1 MVYVI
6 NAGIRCFQ
14 KMFRIIL
21 KNKFGEKPINLGRA
35 VRVMYNQPF
44 TGSIQS
50 DHIKWWKKYLIK
62 IIYQEILY
70 PKEGWIQLFKIY
82 REGKPSVRVVTVP
95 NSSSFG
101 RGLLVLNK
109 LYGEEEY
116 NEQKKRSYKK
126 LDTRRMQK

>member
-1 MVYVI
+1 MCYI
-6 NAGIRCFQ
+6 YSSSISIIRI
-14 KMFRIIL
+14 MFEVIL
-21 KNKFGEKPINLGRA
+21 KNKFREKKIHLSRA
-35 VRVMYNQPF
+35 VRVMYKQPF

-50 DHIKWWKKYLIK
+50 EHIKWWKKYLIK

-82 REGKPSVRVVTVP
+82 RDGKPSVRVVTVP
-95 NSSSFG
+95 ISSSFG

-116 NEQKKRSYKK
+116 NEQKRKTYKQ
-126 LDTRRMQK
+126 LDTRRM

>member
-1 MVYVI
+1 
-6 NAGIRCFQ
+6 
-14 KMFRIIL
+14 MFRVIL
-21 KNKFGEKPINLGRA
+21 KDKFGEKPINLGRA

-50 DHIKWWKKYLIK
+50 EHIKWWKKYLIR

-70 PKEGWIQLFKIY
+70 PKKGWIQLFKIY
-82 REGKPSVRVVTVP
+82 RDGKPSVRVVTVP